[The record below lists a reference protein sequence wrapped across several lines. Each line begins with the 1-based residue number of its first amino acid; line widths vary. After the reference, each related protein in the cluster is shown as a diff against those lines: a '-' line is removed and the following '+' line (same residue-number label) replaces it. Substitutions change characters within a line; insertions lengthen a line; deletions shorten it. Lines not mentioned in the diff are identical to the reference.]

1 MAEEH
6 KHPNYMMIFWVLL
19 ALTLLEVLAAKLP
32 AWINESQAVWTT
44 TIVLLILM
52 AFVKALYVALYFM
65 HLKFE
70 RKTLILIVCA
80 PVVLAIVLVV
90 ALLPDVGFQVG
101 G

>member
-6 KHPNYMMIFWVLL
+6 KHPNYMAIFWILLVL
-19 ALTLLEVLAAKLP
+19 TVLEVAAAKMP
-32 AWINESQAVWTT
+32 AWFGEAWWTIT
-44 TIVLLILM
+44 VVVLILM
-52 AFVKALYVALYFM
+52 ALTKALYVALFFM

-70 RKTLILIVCA
+70 RKTLIVIVCA
-80 PVVLAIVLVV
+80 PVFLAVVLVV

>member
-6 KHPNYMMIFWVLL
+6 KHPNYMMIFWILL

-32 AWINESQAVWTT
+32 YWISDSPAVWIT

-80 PVVLAIVLVV
+80 PIVLAIVLVV
-90 ALLPDVGFQVG
+90 ALLPDVGFQVSG
-101 G
+101 